1 MRPGD
6 AVALADGRRGTVTGA
21 NYWNPEYG
29 LMAMVFIED
38 GEPGF
43 AKYELVPERSLTTED
58 PAPEPNYLDLMTE
71 PEYAEAVARLKELA
85 RA

>member
-6 AVALADGRRGTVTGA
+6 AVSLPGGRHGTVTGA

-29 LMAMVFIED
+29 PMAMVFIED

-43 AKYELVPERSLTTED
+43 AKYELVPERTLVTEEA
-58 PAPEPNYLDLMTE
+58 APEPDFLDLMTE
-71 PEYAEAVARLKELA
+71 PQYAEAVTALRRL